1 MPAPT
6 PGKMSQE
13 APDRPERTS
22 AIPHLA
28 TISFETDTRSITS
41 QANSNHSDRH
51 PEGELN
57 QARLLAVMQSHSGPL
72 PDPTTLQ
79 AYDSI
84 VPGSAAKIIVMAET
98 EQRHRHRLESLE
110 HLYPFIGMGLGFVA
124 LLMCIAGGIHL
135 ATLGNTTIALA
146 LLAAPLIGSIG
157 WFVKGRLT
165 KET

>member
-1 MPAPT
+1 MT
-6 PGKMSQE
+6 PE
-13 APDRPERTS
+13 AADRPERT
-22 AIPHLA
+22 ATLPQLG
-28 TISFETDTRSITS
+28 TISFDTDTRSIASPADLKPTE
-41 QANSNHSDRH
+41 ATT
-51 PEGELN
+51 EGELN

-79 AYDSI
+79 AYDRI
-84 VPGSAAKIIVMAET
+84 VPGSAAKILVMAET
-98 EQRHRHRLESLE
+98 EQRHRHRLESME
-110 HLYPFIGMGLGFVA
+110 HLYPFIGMGLGFIA

-165 KET
+165 KEI